1 MPLFTPPTVKQSVGG
16 DRLFSRFGTQVG
28 QSVVRVGGTF
38 QLVPFPWLGDIT
50 DLEPGVDYFLGG
62 REYVVSEAI
71 ATELEVAGFVVSAPG
86 FGSGAFGYGLY
97 GA

>member
-28 QSVVRVGGTF
+28 QSVVKVDGTYT
-38 QLVPFPWLGDIT
+38 LVPFPWLGDIT

-62 REYVVSEAI
+62 HEYVVSDEI
-71 ATELEVAGFVVSAPG
+71 AAELDIAGFNLSFPG
-86 FGSGAFGYGLY
+86 FGDGAFGYGPH
-97 GA
+97 GG